1 MLFAWQIGTL
11 STSLAVQDST
21 VLSYCLY
28 KTGDPTENSK
38 KDKVPDVGRI
48 SKLDSGINSLLYS
61 DLETLQQKPYV
72 LLKIQKV
79 LNGFDF
85 IIKDPKSDY
94 ARDRYLP
101 ITLTKSI
108 LPLFIRV

>member
-28 KTGDPTENSK
+28 KTGDFTENSK
-38 KDKVPDVGRI
+38 KDKAPDVSRI
-48 SKLDSGINSLLYS
+48 SKSDSGVNSLLYS
-61 DLETLQQKPYV
+61 DLETVQQKPYV

-79 LNGFDF
+79 LTGFDF
-85 IIKDPKSDY
+85 IIKDRPNLIIPGIGIY
-94 ARDRYLP
+94 QL
-101 ITLTKSI
+101 L
-108 LPLFIRV
+108 